1 MAVNSK
7 QKGSEYERQV
17 SKKLSLWISNGLR
30 DDLLW
35 RSSMSGGR
43 ATLQY
48 KLGKKNKS
56 QTGDLSSIDTLSQQF
71 IDRFFIEIKFYKDL
85 NIESGFIKATG
96 LLKSFWDKLVKD
108 ALQAEKH
115 PMLIARQNRLPTLLL
130 LHRNGARLLNLHESI
145 LLCESSKIA
154 EFSQWPV
161 EVYLF
166 DELLKTRP
174 YSLGAR
180 REKLKASATFEGIET
195 VSRL

>member
-1 MAVNSK
+1 MTVNGK

-17 SKKLSLWISNGLR
+17 AKRLSLWISNGVR

-43 ATLQY
+43 ATLQF
-48 KLGKKNKS
+48 KQGKKNKS
-56 QTGDLSSIDTLSQQF
+56 QTGDLSSIDSLSQKF
-71 IDRFFIEIKFYKDL
+71 INTFFIEIKFYKDL

-108 ALQAEKH
+108 ALVAEKN

-154 EFSQWPV
+154 EFCQWPV

-166 DELLKTRP
+166 DELLRTKP
-174 YSLGAR
+174 YSLGAK
-180 REKLKASATFEGIET
+180 REKLEASTRAQNSQA
-195 VSRL
+195 VS